1 MKKISIKSK
10 RAQNWLA
17 AYNAS
22 KHICIEQAYAKPS
35 SRKIKAGR
43 ECWQRCQQEDGH
55 RFRIISAGAQYFT
68 VAWTVRGGLRVETA
82 YNSYFIEL

>member
-1 MKKISIKSK
+1 MEKISIKSK

-22 KHICIEQAYAKPS
+22 KCPCIEQAYAKPS
-35 SRKIKAGR
+35 SRKIKADR
-43 ECWQRCQQEDGH
+43 ECWQRCQQEDGR
-55 RFRIISAGAQYFT
+55 RFRIISAGARYFT
-68 VAWTVRGGLRVETA
+68 AAWTVRDGLRVETA